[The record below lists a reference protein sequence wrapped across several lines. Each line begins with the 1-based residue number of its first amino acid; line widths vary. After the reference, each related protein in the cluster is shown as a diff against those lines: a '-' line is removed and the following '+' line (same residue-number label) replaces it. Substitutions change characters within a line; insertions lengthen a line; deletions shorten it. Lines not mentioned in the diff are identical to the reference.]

1 MKVRLNLVI
10 LLFLLISGF
19 VKSEE
24 TLVIGNVRN
33 KADKSPIQSVN
44 IYFKDSN
51 IGTVSDEDGFYVIKH
66 TGQESTL
73 VFSCM
78 GYKTREFKIK
88 PGETT
93 GLYVE
98 MREDMNLLQE
108 LFVMPGKNPALD
120 LMERVRKAKYKNDV
134 YNAPFSFYIENQ
146 QVILLSG
153 EKSKHRTLRYFD
165 SHLQDLDSAR
175 EARISFPLYLS
186 DEQLIKTGN
195 APPKTI
201 QKTSKASPEKFDL
214 MFEQLTGG
222 LAGDLNFYHN
232 TVILFGK
239 HFISPLANA
248 SGAYYRFF
256 LSTA

>member
-1 MKVRLNLVI
+1 M
-10 LLFLLISGF
+10 
-19 VKSEE
+19 
-24 TLVIGNVRN
+24 IGNVRN

-146 QVILLSG
+146 QVVLLSG
-153 EKSKHRTLRYFD
+153 EKSTHRTLRYFD

-195 APPKTI
+195 ATPKTI
-201 QKTSKASPEKFDL
+201 QKHPRHRLKL
-214 MFEQLTGG
+214 
-222 LAGDLNFYHN
+222 
-232 TVILFGK
+232 I
-239 HFISPLANA
+239 
-248 SGAYYRFF
+248 
-256 LSTA
+256 